1 MECILGRSIPK
12 SNSKYKCILHQ
23 RPNAVTVRDLETL
36 FTHRFL
42 FFKPPRRLLEDA
54 FILRSYSFA
63 REDELPNAWISLRN
77 ASQLEFSR
85 GGLAVDDLLDGSEHL
100 SLSYGRES
108 LVVAVASLYP
118 GAVLEDRGGYEL
130 KTLFIQRFWRNKN
143 LSSRL
148 VAFAKRRTVALL
160 GTFLV
165 VDLLA
170 EPLAKSLPSGLDV
183 TEGNLEWRYWLPDD
197 S

>member
-1 MECILGRSIPK
+1 M
-12 SNSKYKCILHQ
+12 
-23 RPNAVTVRDLETL
+23 
-36 FTHRFL
+36 
-42 FFKPPRRLLEDA
+42 
-54 FILRSYSFA
+54 
-63 REDELPNAWISLRN
+63 
-77 ASQLEFSR
+77 
-85 GGLAVDDLLDGSEHL
+85 DDLLDGSEHL

-148 VAFAKRRTVALL
+148 VAFAKRRIVALL

>member
-1 MECILGRSIPK
+1 MLGRSVPK
-12 SNSKYKCILHQ
+12 ANSKWWKCFLHYQ
-23 RPNAVTVRDLETL
+23 PKADTVRDLETL

-54 FILRSYSFA
+54 FILRFYSFA
-63 REDELPNAWISLRN
+63 RGDELPSAWISLRN

-85 GGLAVDDLLDGSEHL
+85 GELDVDDLLDGSEHL

-118 GAVLEDRGGYEL
+118 GAVLEDRRGYEL
-130 KTLFIQRFWRNKN
+130 KKLFIQRHWRNKN

-148 VAFAKRRTVALL
+148 VAFARRRILALL
-160 GTFLV
+160 GDFLV

-170 EPLAKSLPSGLDV
+170 EPLAKSLPPALDV